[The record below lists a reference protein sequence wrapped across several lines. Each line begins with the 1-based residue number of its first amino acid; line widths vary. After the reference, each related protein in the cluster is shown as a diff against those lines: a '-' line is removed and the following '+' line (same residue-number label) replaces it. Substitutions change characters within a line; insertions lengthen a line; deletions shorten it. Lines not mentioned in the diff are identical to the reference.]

1 MRIQEMTQKA
11 SFRKT
16 PRKLKE
22 IKKNRRKNE
31 NPLNNKEL
39 NFQKKPKE
47 QKGYNKK

>member
-1 MRIQEMTQKA
+1 MTKNA
-11 SFRKT
+11 TSSKT

-47 QKGYNKK
+47 QKGYNEK